1 MPSGR
6 HLRPFVAST
15 CAEMNEERLESP
27 GSAGEPVEDD
37 VQGIEKKSSET
48 DTISEP
54 SPAQEP
60 LEPSELETAENPSLD
75 PAHKNPE
82 DVKEEAKAFACEP
95 PVDWFEPL
103 EEDDDVDSRNDP
115 EEESVAGESER
126 SESMA
131 GSEKAFK
138 KIYQ

>member
-1 MPSGR
+1 
-6 HLRPFVAST
+6 
-15 CAEMNEERLESP
+15 MNEEPLESP
-27 GSAGEPVEDD
+27 VPARQPVEED
-37 VQGIEKKSSET
+37 VQSTEKNTEAE
-48 DTISEP
+48 TISEAA
-54 SPAQEP
+54 PAQEP
-60 LEPSELETAENPSLD
+60 SEPSELDTTEKPSSDPVQENPI
-75 PAHKNPE
+75 HI
-82 DVKEEAKAFACEP
+82 KEEEKTIGGEP

-103 EEDDDVDSRNDP
+103 EDDDVDSVCRNDP